1 MSAFAG
7 GRIDHVM
14 LPVAE
19 LERSLAFYALVFGMV
34 VIRRR
39 DARQGRPQAA
49 HIGYDGGSAQAT
61 IELIEASPP
70 MEPPSKSGAGHI
82 CIHLPDMAAF
92 RETIRAHGILA
103 EGVSSLAPEGDRI
116 WIRDPD
122 GHMLEIVSRPG

>member
-49 HIGYDGGSAQAT
+49 HIGYDGGSAQST
-61 IELIEASPP
+61 IELIEVT
-70 MEPPSKSGAGHI
+70 PPSEGHAKSGSGHI

-92 RETIRAHGILA
+92 RETIRAHEILT